1 MTETAVAPGIDR
13 RKLAEL
19 KEREDAAFID
29 NHAGSIERWNQA
41 KAVMPNGV
49 PMSWLRTSYDHPPL
63 FVAEGKGGHFRDVDG
78 NDYAD
83 FNIADMSMFGG
94 YGPEPVVEA
103 VAKRMAAG
111 SQFLL
116 PSEDSIWVA
125 QELQRRFGLPKWQF
139 TLSAT
144 HANTEAIRVARTIT
158 GRDRVLLFDGKYHG
172 HFDET
177 LVELEDGRLVPGE
190 VGLPRDV
197 TSKTTI
203 VQFNDV
209 EALRAALETREIAI
223 VLTEPVLTN
232 EIGLQL
238 PVEDFHGELRA
249 ITRETGTLLAY
260 DETHTQVVGPGGLT
274 RMWGLE
280 PDIVSA
286 GKSLAGG
293 IPMGTYGMTD
303 AVADVLER
311 PSGRDDEKPSVATGG
326 TLFGNPLQM
335 ASARATMGEVLTDQ
349 AYAHTHVLGAQ
360 LADGIEATI
369 DKAGLPWTA
378 HRFWPRSGV
387 TFAEQMPRNALE
399 ARAHFDV
406 PLRRLMRVYLANRG
420 IWDAIVGAGPT
431 CGVAATADDVES
443 YIAAFSDLV
452 AALTA

>member
-29 NHAGSIERWNQA
+29 SHAGSIERWNQA
-41 KAVMPNGV
+41 KTVMPNGV

-144 HANTEAIRVARTIT
+144 HANTEAIRVARTIPGET
-158 GRDRVLLFDGKYHG
+158 GCCCSTASTTGISTRPWWSWRTDGSSRGGGPAARRHVEDHDRAVQRRRGAEGGIGDARDRDRAHRARP
-172 HFDET
+172 HEQDRPAAA
-177 LVELEDGRLVPGE
+177 GR
-190 VGLPRDV
+190 GLPRRTPRD
-197 TSKTTI
+197 
-203 VQFNDV
+203 D
-209 EALRAALETREIAI
+209 AR
-223 VLTEPVLTN
+223 
-232 EIGLQL
+232 
-238 PVEDFHGELRA
+238 
-249 ITRETGTLLAY
+249 TGTLLAY

-280 PDIVSA
+280 PDIVSV

-326 TLFGNPLQM
+326 TLFGNPLPM

-349 AYAHTHVLGAQ
+349 AYAHTHTLGAQ
-360 LADGIEATI
+360 LADGIEATMSTRP
-369 DKAGLPWTA
+369 DCRGPPTGSGHAAASRSPSDAAQRARG
-378 HRFWPRSGV
+378 PR
-387 TFAEQMPRNALE
+387 Q
-399 ARAHFDV
+399 
-406 PLRRLMRVYLANRG
+406 LRRTAAAADARLSREPRHLGRDRRRRADVRRSRNGGRCRRLRRRVLRPG
-420 IWDAIVGAGPT
+420 R
-431 CGVAATADDVES
+431 
-443 YIAAFSDLV
+443 
-452 AALTA
+452 